1 MPAKQ
6 VLGISLDVPLF
17 AQARRYVTFSP
28 ERRRLIREAVWA
40 LVLAR
45 LAIRLVPFRR
55 IVRFATDFR
64 RQAVAPV
71 DHKEFA
77 PLAAWAIEVSALR
90 LPWRPV
96 CFDRGLALHVLLR
109 RRGIP
114 SVLNYGVQREG
125 TGKLA
130 AHVWVTVGDETL
142 IGGESAEGFACLGR
156 F

>member
-1 MPAKQ
+1 MPAGQ
-6 VLGISLDVPLF
+6 VLGISLGVPLL
-17 AQARRYVTFSP
+17 AQARRYVTFRP
-28 ERRRLIREAVWA
+28 DRRRLIREAVWA

-55 IVRFATDFR
+55 IVRFATDIR
-64 RQAVAPV
+64 RDATALV
-71 DHKEFA
+71 DWEEFTQ
-77 PLAAWAIEVSALR
+77 LAAWAVNASALR
-90 LPWRPV
+90 LPWNPV

-114 SVLNYGVQREG
+114 SVLNYGVQREA

-130 AHVWVTVGDETL
+130 AHVWVTVGDKAV
-142 IGGESAEGFACLGR
+142 IGGEVADDFACVGR